1 MKTVVLI
8 RHGKSS
14 WKYNVTDRER
24 PLKKVGVKNTIK
36 VCKEFKLNSE
46 IQLQNVFSSPA
57 KRARDTCDIFVENY
71 KATHQI
77 NVEIEEDIYDF
88 NGDSLRRFVEN
99 LDNNLE
105 TVFIFGH
112 NNAFNNFVNTFGEV
126 YIENVP
132 TSGLV
137 ILEFDINNWSDLKPG
152 VLKLKLFPKALF

>member
-14 WKYNVTDRER
+14 WKYNVNDRER
-24 PLKKVGVKNTIK
+24 PLKKVGIQNTIK
-36 VCKEFKLNSE
+36 VCNQFKINSE

-57 KRARDTCDIFVENY
+57 KRARDTCDLFIQTYN
-71 KATHQI
+71 ATQEF
-77 NVEIEEDIYDF
+77 NVEINEDLYDF
-88 NGDSLRRFVEN
+88 DGASLKHFIKS
-99 LDNNLE
+99 LDNDLD

-112 NNAFNNFVNTFGEV
+112 NNAFNNFVNTFGDV

-137 ILEFDINNWSDLKPG
+137 NLEFDINNWSDLKPG
-152 VLKLKLFPKALF
+152 VLKLKLFPKALY